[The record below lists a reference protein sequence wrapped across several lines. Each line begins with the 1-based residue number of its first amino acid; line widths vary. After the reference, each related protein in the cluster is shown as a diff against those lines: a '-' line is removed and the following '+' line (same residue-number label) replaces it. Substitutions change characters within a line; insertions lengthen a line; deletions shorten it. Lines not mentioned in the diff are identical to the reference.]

1 MDVIKDALR
10 QDVLDLFTVDGNGPL
25 LIDEIQEALRKKSI
39 DFDPEVLGDVVK
51 ELLDDY
57 VLYPSKK
64 NRIGLLKHFHL
75 YKGIIRMKKAGFGFF
90 ICDDLDED
98 AYIPIGDTMDSFD
111 GDTVIANVNNEALD
125 GKRRGGKVIRI
136 LKRNSDFI
144 IGTVMKTKN
153 GLFTIDCETNI
164 NVFVADYKSCVYGDI
179 VKIKLNSKFNTNQGY
194 ILGEIVDVIGNV
206 NTPGMDELAIAYKY
220 GFDEKFSEETN
231 EEVNKLV
238 EDYNL
243 NKDCEIARRK
253 QIKSLDDRR
262 IITIDGDDAKDL
274 DDAISILKLDN
285 GNYRLGVYI
294 ADVSYF
300 VKEGSSLN
308 ENALKRATSVYLT
321 DKVLPMLP
329 FKLCNDL
336 CSLNEHEDKLVMA
349 LEMEID
355 KLGEVVDYELSE
367 GVINSTH
374 RMTYNVVNQ
383 ILDGVNVDTKFDDI
397 IDDLKLMQELSLI
410 LRKEKENRG
419 SLDFDIPEP
428 KILVDENGHP
438 IKIER
443 RERGE
448 GEKIIE
454 DFMIMANETVA
465 TIVYNMELPFVY
477 RVHDEPNDIKLE
489 KFNKL
494 LKNTAFKLKN
504 YKASKTS
511 NVTPMMLQR
520 LLNEVNEVD
529 LGLSTMLLRMMA
541 KAEYSTVNIGH
552 FGLASKCYTHFTSP
566 IRRYPDLI
574 VHRLLKKYIINSE
587 SFFSSRF
594 NEEEELEKLDE
605 LAKIC
610 SEQERKATDCERDV
624 EDYKMAEY
632 MEDHIGERFE
642 GTISSVTNFGMFVR
656 LPNLIEGL
664 VSMRDMNDDYYVY
677 DEDNMCLIG
686 RSKHKKYKLG
696 SKVTVKCINAS
707 KEAKQVDFIV
717 SSDKI
722 NKENK
727 KGGKASKT
735 SKVSKASIARK
746 SRKGG
751 SHAKKR

>member
-1 MDVIKDALR
+1 MDVIKDALK
-10 QDVLDLFTVDGNGPL
+10 QEVLDLFNNDGNGPL
-25 LIDEIQEALRKKSI
+25 LFDEIEETLRKKNI
-39 DFDPEVLGDVVK
+39 EFDSEVLSDVIK

-64 NRIGLLKHFHL
+64 NRLGLLKQFHL

-90 ICDDLDED
+90 MSDELDED
-98 AYIPIGDTMDSFD
+98 AFIPIGDTMDSFD
-111 GDTVIANVNNEALD
+111 GDMVIANVNNEALE
-125 GKRRGGKVIRI
+125 GKRREGKVIRI
-136 LKRNSDFI
+136 IKRNSDFI
-144 IGTVMKTKN
+144 IGTVIKTKN
-153 GLFTIDCETNI
+153 GLFAIDCETNI
-164 NVFVADYKSCVYGDI
+164 NVFVADYKTAVYGDI
-179 VKIKLNSKFNTNQGY
+179 VKIKLNNKINTNQGY
-194 ILGEIVDVIGNV
+194 ILGEIVSIIGNV

-220 GFDEKFSEETN
+220 GFDEKFSEETE
-231 EEVNKLV
+231 EEVINLV
-238 EDYNL
+238 NEYNL
-243 NKDCEIARRK
+243 VKDREIARRNE
-253 QIKSLDDRR
+253 IKSLCDRR

-274 DDAISILKLDN
+274 DDAISISKLDN

-294 ADVSYF
+294 ANVSYF
-300 VKEGSSLN
+300 VKEGTKLN
-308 ENALKRATSVYLT
+308 EDALKRATSVSLT
-321 DKVLPMLP
+321 DRVLPMLP

-355 KLGEVVDYELSE
+355 KSGEVVDYELSE

-383 ILDGVNVDTKFDDI
+383 MLDGECVDSKYDDI
-397 IDDLKLMQELSLI
+397 KSDLKLMEELSLI
-410 LRKEKENRG
+410 LRKNKGDRG
-419 SLDFDIPEP
+419 SLDFDIPEA
-428 KILVDENGHP
+428 KIVVDENGHP
-438 IKIER
+438 IDVKR

-448 GEKIIE
+448 GERIIE

-465 TIVYNMELPFVY
+465 TIVYNMELPFIY
-477 RVHDEPNDIKLE
+477 RVHDEPDDIKLN

-494 LKNTAFKLKN
+494 LNNTAFKLKN
-504 YKASKTS
+504 YKASKSS

-520 LLNEVNEVD
+520 LLNEINEVD

-541 KAEYSTVNIGH
+541 KAEYSTLNIGH

-587 SFFSSRF
+587 DFYSNKFD
-594 NEEEELEKLDE
+594 EEDELNKLDE

-624 EDYKMAEY
+624 EDYKMAEF
-632 MEDHIGERFE
+632 MEDHIGEVFD

-664 VSMRDMNDDYYVY
+664 VAMRDMTDDYYIY

-696 SKVTVKCINAS
+696 SKVKVKCVNAS
-707 KEAKQVDFIV
+707 KESKQVDFIV

-722 NKENK
+722 NTGNSKGRK
-727 KGGKASKT
+727 KSGRPIKGQTRRA
-735 SKVSKASIARK
+735 
-746 SRKGG
+746 RKGG

>member
-10 QDVLDLFTVDGNGPL
+10 QDVLDLFIVDGNGPL
-25 LIDEIQEALRKKSI
+25 LIDEIQEALRKKNI
-39 DFDPEVLGDVVK
+39 DFDPEVLGDVMK

-64 NRIGLLKHFHL
+64 NRLGLLKQFHL

-90 ICDDLDED
+90 MSDELDED
-98 AYIPIGDTMDSFD
+98 AFIPIGDTMDSFD
-111 GDTVIANVNNEALD
+111 GDMVIANVNNEAVE
-125 GKRRGGKVIRI
+125 GKRREGKVIRI
-136 LKRNSDFI
+136 IKRNSDFI
-144 IGTVMKTKN
+144 IGTVIMTKN
-153 GLFTIDCETNI
+153 GLFAIDCETNI
-164 NVFVADYKSCVYGDI
+164 NVFVADYKTAVFGDI

-194 ILGEIVDVIGNV
+194 ILGEIVSIIGNV

-220 GFDEKFSEETN
+220 GFDEKFSEETE
-231 EEVNKLV
+231 EEVINLV
-238 EDYNL
+238 NEYNL
-243 NKDCEIARRK
+243 VKDREIARRNE
-253 QIKSLDDRR
+253 IKSLRDRG

-274 DDAISILKLDN
+274 DDAISISKLDN

-300 VKEGSSLN
+300 VKEGTKLN
-308 ENALKRATSVYLT
+308 EDALKRATSVYLT
-321 DKVLPMLP
+321 DRVLPMLP

-336 CSLNEHEDKLVMA
+336 CSLNEHEVKLVMA

-355 KLGEVVDYELSE
+355 KSGEVVDYELSE

-374 RMTYNVVNQ
+374 RMTYNVVNKM
-383 ILDGVNVDTKFDDI
+383 LDGECVDSKYDDI
-397 IDDLKLMQELSLI
+397 KSDLNLMEELSLI
-410 LRKEKENRG
+410 LRKNKGDRG
-419 SLDFDIPEP
+419 SLDFDIPEA
-428 KILVDENGHP
+428 KIVVDENGHP
-438 IKIER
+438 IDVKR

-448 GEKIIE
+448 GERIIE

-465 TIVYNMELPFVY
+465 TIVYNMELPFIY
-477 RVHDEPNDIKLE
+477 RVHDEPDDIKLA

-494 LKNTAFKLKN
+494 LHNTAFKLKN
-504 YKASKTS
+504 YKASKSS

-520 LLNEVNEVD
+520 LLNEINEVD

-541 KAEYSTVNIGH
+541 KAEYSTLNIGH

-574 VHRLLKKYIINSE
+574 VHRLLKKYVINSE

-632 MEDHIGERFE
+632 MEGHIGEVFD

-664 VSMRDMNDDYYVY
+664 VSMRDMNDDYYIY

-696 SKVTVKCINAS
+696 SKVIVKCINAS
-707 KEAKQVDFIV
+707 KEAKQIDFIL

-727 KGGKASKT
+727 KGGKSTVRKRKT
-735 SKVSKASIARK
+735 GKGQT
-746 SRKGG
+746 RKGG

>member
-1 MDVIKDALR
+1 MDVIKDALK
-10 QDVLDLFTVDGNGPL
+10 QEVLDLFNNDGNGPL
-25 LIDEIQEALRKKSI
+25 LFDEIEEALRKKNI
-39 DFDPEVLGDVVK
+39 EFDSEVLSDVVK

-64 NRIGLLKHFHL
+64 NRLGLLKQFHL

-90 ICDDLDED
+90 MSDELDED
-98 AYIPIGDTMDSFD
+98 AFIPIGDTMDSFD
-111 GDTVIANVNNEALD
+111 GDMVIANVNNEALE
-125 GKRRGGKVIRI
+125 GKRREGKVIRI
-136 LKRNSDFI
+136 IKRNSDFI
-144 IGTVMKTKN
+144 IGTVIKTKN
-153 GLFTIDCETNI
+153 GLFAIDCETNI
-164 NVFVADYKSCVYGDI
+164 NVFVADYKTAVYGDI
-179 VKIKLNSKFNTNQGY
+179 VKIKLNNKINTNQGY
-194 ILGEIVDVIGNV
+194 ILGEIVSIIGNV

-220 GFDEKFSEETN
+220 GFDEKFSEETE
-231 EEVNKLV
+231 EEVINLV
-238 EDYNL
+238 NEYNL
-243 NKDCEIARRK
+243 VKDREIARRNE
-253 QIKSLDDRR
+253 IKNLSDRR

-274 DDAISILKLDN
+274 DDAISITKLDN

-300 VKEGSSLN
+300 VKEGTKLN
-308 ENALKRATSVYLT
+308 EDALKRATSVYLT
-321 DKVLPMLP
+321 DRVLPMLP

-355 KLGEVVDYELSE
+355 KSGEVVDYELSE

-383 ILDGVNVDTKFDDI
+383 MLDGECVDSKYDDI
-397 IDDLKLMQELSLI
+397 KSDLKLMEELSLI
-410 LRKEKENRG
+410 LRKNKGDRG
-419 SLDFDIPEP
+419 SLDFDIPEA
-428 KILVDENGHP
+428 KIVVDENGHP
-438 IKIER
+438 IDVKR

-448 GEKIIE
+448 GERIIE

-465 TIVYNMELPFVY
+465 TIVYNMELPFIY
-477 RVHDEPNDIKLE
+477 RVHDEPDDIKLA

-494 LKNTAFKLKN
+494 LNNTAFKLKN
-504 YKASKTS
+504 YKASKSS

-520 LLNEVNEVD
+520 LLNEINEVD

-541 KAEYSTVNIGH
+541 KAEYSTLNIGH

-587 SFFSSRF
+587 DFYSNKF
-594 NEEEELEKLDE
+594 NEEDELNKLDE

-624 EDYKMAEY
+624 EDYKMAEF
-632 MEDHIGERFE
+632 MEDHIGEVFD

-664 VSMRDMNDDYYVY
+664 VAMRDMTDDYYIY

-696 SKVTVKCINAS
+696 SKIKVKCVNAS
-707 KEAKQVDFIV
+707 KESKQVDFIV

-722 NKENK
+722 NTGNSKGRK
-727 KGGKASKT
+727 KNGRPIKGQTRRA
-735 SKVSKASIARK
+735 
-746 SRKGG
+746 RKGG

>member
-1 MDVIKDALR
+1 MDVIKDALK
-10 QDVLDLFTVDGNGPL
+10 QEVLDLFNNDGNGPL
-25 LIDEIQEALRKKSI
+25 LFDEIEEALRKKNI
-39 DFDPEVLGDVVK
+39 EFDSEVLSDVVK

-64 NRIGLLKHFHL
+64 NRLGLLKQFHL

-90 ICDDLDED
+90 MSDELDED
-98 AYIPIGDTMDSFD
+98 AFIPIGDTMDSFD
-111 GDTVIANVNNEALD
+111 GDMVIANVNNEAFE
-125 GKRRGGKVIRI
+125 GKRREGKVIRI
-136 LKRNSDFI
+136 IKRNSDFI
-144 IGTVMKTKN
+144 IGTVIKTKN
-153 GLFTIDCETNI
+153 GLFAIDCETNI
-164 NVFVADYKSCVYGDI
+164 NVFVADYKTAVYGDI
-179 VKIKLNSKFNTNQGY
+179 VKIKLNNKINTNQGY
-194 ILGEIVDVIGNV
+194 ILGEIVSIIGNV

-220 GFDEKFSEETN
+220 GFDEKFSEETE
-231 EEVNKLV
+231 EEVINLV
-238 EDYNL
+238 NEYNL
-243 NKDCEIARRK
+243 VKDREIARRNE
-253 QIKSLDDRR
+253 IKSLRDRR

-274 DDAISILKLDN
+274 DDAISITKLDN

-300 VKEGSSLN
+300 VNEGTKLN
-308 ENALKRATSVYLT
+308 EDALKRATSVYLT
-321 DKVLPMLP
+321 DRVLPMLP

-355 KLGEVVDYELSE
+355 KSGEVVDYELSE

-383 ILDGVNVDTKFDDI
+383 MLDGECVDSKYDDI
-397 IDDLKLMQELSLI
+397 KSDLKLMEELSLI
-410 LRKEKENRG
+410 LRKNKGDRG
-419 SLDFDIPEP
+419 SLDFDIPEA
-428 KILVDENGHP
+428 KIVVDENGHP
-438 IKIER
+438 IDVKR

-448 GEKIIE
+448 GERIIE

-465 TIVYNMELPFVY
+465 TIVYNMELPFIY
-477 RVHDEPNDIKLE
+477 RVHDEPDDIKLA

-494 LKNTAFKLKN
+494 LNNTAFKLKN
-504 YKASKTS
+504 YKASKSS

-520 LLNEVNEVD
+520 LLNEINEVD

-541 KAEYSTVNIGH
+541 KAEYSTLNIGH

-587 SFFSSRF
+587 DFYSNKF
-594 NEEEELEKLDE
+594 NEEDELNKLDE

-624 EDYKMAEY
+624 EDYKMAEF
-632 MEDHIGERFE
+632 MEDHIGEVFD

-664 VSMRDMNDDYYVY
+664 VAMRDMTDDYYIY

-696 SKVTVKCINAS
+696 SKVKVKCVNAS
-707 KEAKQVDFIV
+707 KESKQVDFIV

-722 NKENK
+722 NTGNSKGRK
-727 KGGKASKT
+727 KSQTRRA
-735 SKVSKASIARK
+735 
-746 SRKGG
+746 RKGG

>member
-1 MDVIKDALR
+1 M
-10 QDVLDLFTVDGNGPL
+10 
-25 LIDEIQEALRKKSI
+25 
-39 DFDPEVLGDVVK
+39 
-51 ELLDDY
+51 
-57 VLYPSKK
+57 
-64 NRIGLLKHFHL
+64 
-75 YKGIIRMKKAGFGFF
+75 
-90 ICDDLDED
+90 
-98 AYIPIGDTMDSFD
+98 
-111 GDTVIANVNNEALD
+111 NE
-125 GKRRGGKVIRI
+125 
-136 LKRNSDFI
+136 
-144 IGTVMKTKN
+144 
-153 GLFTIDCETNI
+153 
-164 NVFVADYKSCVYGDI
+164 
-179 VKIKLNSKFNTNQGY
+179 
-194 ILGEIVDVIGNV
+194 
-206 NTPGMDELAIAYKY
+206 
-220 GFDEKFSEETN
+220 
-231 EEVNKLV
+231 
-238 EDYNL
+238 YNL
-243 NKDCEIARRK
+243 VKDREIARRNG
-253 QIKSLDDRR
+253 IKSLRDRR

-274 DDAISILKLDN
+274 DDAISITKLDN

-300 VKEGSSLN
+300 VKEGTKLN
-308 ENALKRATSVYLT
+308 EDALKRATSVYLT
-321 DKVLPMLP
+321 DRVLPMLP

-355 KLGEVVDYELSE
+355 KSGEVVDYELSE

-383 ILDGVNVDTKFDDI
+383 MLDGECVDSKYDDI
-397 IDDLKLMQELSLI
+397 KSDLKLMEELSLI
-410 LRKEKENRG
+410 LRKNKGDRG
-419 SLDFDIPEP
+419 SLDFDIPEA
-428 KILVDENGHP
+428 KIVVDENGHP
-438 IKIER
+438 IDVKR

-465 TIVYNMELPFVY
+465 TIVYNMELPFIY
-477 RVHDEPNDIKLE
+477 RVHDEPDDIKLA

-494 LKNTAFKLKN
+494 LNNTAFKFKN
-504 YKASKTS
+504 YKASKSS

-520 LLNEVNEVD
+520 LLNEINEVD

-541 KAEYSTVNIGH
+541 KAEYSTLNIGH

-587 SFFSSRF
+587 DFYSNKF
-594 NEEEELEKLDE
+594 NEEDELNKLDE

-624 EDYKMAEY
+624 EDYKMAEF
-632 MEDHIGERFE
+632 MEDHIGEVFD

-664 VSMRDMNDDYYVY
+664 VAMRDMTDDYYIY

-696 SKVTVKCINAS
+696 SKVKVKCVNAS
-707 KEAKQVDFIV
+707 KESKQVDFIV

-722 NKENK
+722 NTGNSKGRK
-727 KGGKASKT
+727 KSQTRRA
-735 SKVSKASIARK
+735 
-746 SRKGG
+746 RKGG